1 MITDISVLIEEEKLR
16 QEQQICLIPS
26 ENYVSKAVM
35 DACGSVLMNKYAE
48 GYPGKRYYAGN
59 QVVDKVEELA
69 IFEAKKLFETDYHVN
84 VQPLSGSPA
93 NLAAYSALLKPGDT
107 VLAMSLTHGGHLTH
121 GHPVN
126 MSGQLYNFV
135 QYGVNAQTELI
146 DYDEVLALAKEHKPK
161 LIVCGA
167 TAYPAFVDFQ
177 VFARIAR
184 EVGAWLMVDMS
195 HFAGLVAGKAYP
207 SPFGIADVITSTTHK
222 TLRGPRSAIIFCRP
236 EFAKAI
242 DKAVFPGMQG
252 GPHMQTIAAMAIAF
266 QEAQTPAFRA
276 YAKQIIDNA
285 QVLVYRLQQKG
296 LRLVANGTDTH
307 LFLLDLTSTGLLG
320 KEAQDLLESV
330 GLICNKNTIPFDQQ
344 SPMNPSGLRMGTP
357 AMTTRG
363 MKQKEMEEVADL
375 IVQTLARENLED
387 VTQRVLDL
395 TKKFRIPVHF

>member
-387 VTQRVLDL
+387 VTQRVLAL